1 MGDGGNRDSEG
12 SQESGCGE
20 HEGLGLEH
28 LGLILDE
35 VRTC

>member
-1 MGDGGNRDSEG
+1 MGDGGNRDFEG

-20 HEGLGLEH
+20 HEGLGLE

-35 VRTC
+35 MRTY